1 MTELDR
7 YDLSAVR
14 LALNRLVRTRPMWSA
29 HDEWT
34 YQQLARREA
43 VLLGRSVAA

>member
-14 LALNRLVRTRPMWSA
+14 RALTRLVQTRPMWTA

-34 YQQLARREA
+34 YQRLARREA
-43 VLLGRSVAA
+43 VLLGRSAAA